1 MLRVERIEDIRQ
13 AYYRDGKSVRQIAR
27 EQHHSREVVAAA
39 LQESLPRK
47 YTLASPRPSP
57 VLGEAIPLIEQW
69 LADDLQRPKK
79 QRHTAH
85 RVWQRL
91 RDEYGFAGA
100 ESTVRAYVRDH
111 RPVADG
117 ARVEEA
123 MLILAYKPG
132 DDAQA
137 DFYQAQAILGG
148 TLTTVHVCALRLCY
162 SKLSFLMAFP
172 HERQE
177 AFLEGVAEAFR
188 FFEGVPA
195 RVSFD
200 NPTTLV
206 RRILRG
212 HARDEQD
219 ALVAFRSHYVFSS
232 FFCTPREGHEKGK
245 VENLVGASRRNF
257 LVPLPEVESFAELN
271 AYLRERC
278 EREKTRTLRGE
289 TKSIGELWQ
298 EEKPSLRAL
307 PTKAYPIG
315 RVVPAIASRSATVS
329 FETNRYSV
337 PALYQKRELLI
348 RASAWRVEVLN
359 GHGTSVIATHE
370 RCYERNQD
378 ILDPR
383 HYLGL
388 LAHRP
393 GALDHCKAI
402 QQWERDGRWPKVFGR
417 FLTALRAAHPIGGV
431 EATREYVKILAL
443 YAGPKGDALPMVLER
458 ALELRCFSLEGVKL
472 LLDHHLKSD
481 VACPPLNLGEKPELA
496 ILARVGSDAPSLDVY
511 DKLLAQGETK
521 LMTEGWPA
529 FPATA
534 IAAIA
539 AIPTVVAVADVAAAA
554 VGGDR

>member
-1 MLRVERIEDIRQ
+1 MLRVEQIEEIRQ
-13 AYYRDGKSVRQIAR
+13 AYYREGKSVRQIAR
-27 EQHHSREVVAAA
+27 EQHHSRAVIASA
-39 LQESLPRK
+39 LQDATPRK

-57 VLGEAIPLIEQW
+57 VLDDVIPLIDQW

-91 RDEYGFAGA
+91 RDEYGFSGA

-111 RPVADG
+111 RPVADS
-117 ARVEEA
+117 ARVEKA

-148 TLTTVHVCALRLCY
+148 ALTNIHVCALRLCY
-162 SKLSFLMAFP
+162 SKLPFLMAFP
-172 HERQE
+172 NERQE

-188 FFEGVPA
+188 FFGGVPA
-195 RVSFD
+195 RVTFD

-206 RRILRG
+206 RKILEG
-212 HARDEQD
+212 HNREEQD
-219 ALVAFRSHYVFSS
+219 AVVAFRSHYVFSS
-232 FFCTPREGHEKGK
+232 FFCTPREGHEKGEI
-245 VENLVGASRRNF
+245 ENLAGASRRNF
-257 LVPLPEVESFAELN
+257 LVPLPEAESFAELN
-271 AYLRERC
+271 DYLRERC
-278 EREKTRTLRGE
+278 EREKSRTLRGE
-289 TKSIGELWQ
+289 TKSIGEMWQ
-298 EEKPSLRAL
+298 EEKASLRAL

-315 RVVPAIASRSATVS
+315 RVVPAIASRSATVT

-348 RASAWRVEVLN
+348 RASAWRIEVLAER
-359 GHGTSVIATHE
+359 GTSLIATHE

-388 LAHRP
+388 LAQRP
-393 GALDHCKAI
+393 NALEHCKAI
-402 QQWERDGRWPKVFGR
+402 QQWERDGRWPSVFGKY
-417 FLTALRAAHPIGGV
+417 LTALRAAHPTGGV

-443 YAGPKGDALPMVLER
+443 YAESRGEALPAVLER

-472 LLDHHLKSD
+472 LLDHHLKPN
-481 VACPPLNLGEKPELA
+481 VPRPPLALGDKPKLA
-496 ILARVGSDAPSLDVY
+496 VLAGFGSTTPDLEVY
-511 DKLLAQGETK
+511 GRLLGHRET
-521 LMTEGWPA
+521 ES
-529 FPATA
+529 
-534 IAAIA
+534 
-539 AIPTVVAVADVAAAA
+539 AAA
-554 VGGDR
+554 GGGR

>member
-1 MLRVERIEDIRQ
+1 MLRVEQIEEIRQ
-13 AYYRDGKSVRQIAR
+13 AYYREGKSIRQIAR
-27 EQHHSREVVAAA
+27 EQRHSRTVVAAA
-39 LQESLPRK
+39 LQEAEPRK
-47 YTLASPRPSP
+47 YTLATPRSSP
-57 VLGEAIPLIEQW
+57 VLGEVISLIAQW

-91 RDEYGFAGA
+91 RDEYGFVGA

-111 RPVADG
+111 RPLAEG
-117 ARVEEA
+117 ARAQEA

-137 DFYQAQAILGG
+137 DFYQAQAIVGG
-148 TLTTVHVCALRLCY
+148 TLTTIHVCALRLCY
-162 SKLSFLMAFP
+162 SKLPFLMAFP

-177 AFLEGVAEAFR
+177 VFLEGVAEAFR

-195 RVSFD
+195 RVTFD

-206 RRILRG
+206 RKVLEG
-212 HARDEQD
+212 HSREEQD
-219 ALVAFRSHYVFSS
+219 AFVAFRSHYVFSS
-232 FFCTPREGHEKGK
+232 FFCTPREGHEKGE

-257 LVPLPEVESFAELN
+257 LVPLPEVGDFAELN
-271 AYLRERC
+271 TYLRDRC

-289 TKSIGELWQ
+289 TNSIGELWR
-298 EEKPSLRAL
+298 EEKADLRAL
-307 PTKAYPIG
+307 PTQAFHIG
-315 RVVPAIASRSATVS
+315 RVVPVIASRSATVT

-348 RASAWRVEVLN
+348 RASAWRIEVI
-359 GHGTSVIATHE
+359 GERGTSLIATHK

-388 LAHRP
+388 LAQRP
-393 GALDHCKAI
+393 NALEHCKAI
-402 QQWERDGRWPKVFGR
+402 QQWERDGRWPTVFGR
-417 FLTALRAAHPIGGV
+417 FLTALRAAHPVGGV

-443 YAGPKGDALPMVLER
+443 YAEPKGESLPIILER

-472 LLDHHLKSD
+472 LLDHHLKPD
-481 VACPPLNLGEKPELA
+481 VLRPQLVLRDKPNLA
-496 ILARVGSDAPSLDVY
+496 VLARIGSDIPNLAVY
-511 DKLLAQGETK
+511 DRLLGRRETN
-521 LMTEGWPA
+521 LASEER
-529 FPATA
+529 FPSR
-534 IAAIA
+534 
-539 AIPTVVAVADVAAAA
+539 VAAS
-554 VGGDR
+554 GGGR